1 MGYET
6 GGLRGSEGSRW
17 FGCHRWAMTDGHL
30 ILAAGALLAG
40 GLVASLLAGRL
51 RVPSLVLF
59 LGVGMLVGSDGL
71 GWIAFGDYRLE
82 RTIGVISLGL
92 ILFEGGLTSGL
103 LHLRPV
109 LGAATALATVG
120 TAITALIVGLSAAAL
135 FGFSTKEGLLLGAI
149 LSSTDGAAIFAL
161 LRGSTLSR
169 KLAQTLEGESGLNDP
184 VAVVLVLGFIDVL
197 TQPAYG
203 VGDFIL
209 LFVRELGIGL
219 AVGLLLGAAAVYVL
233 RRIRLSTA
241 GLYPVAS
248 LTVAALAYGGADTLH
263 GSGFLA
269 VYLAGLMIGSA
280 TIPAER
286 TVVSFHQGLGWLAQV
301 AMFLTLGLLVF
312 PSQLPSVAV
321 KGTVLAIVLVVVARP
336 VAVAVATLPFAY
348 NWRERALLAWAGLRG
363 AVPVVLATFPV
374 IEHVPHRLQLFNIVF
389 FAVLVSTVLQ
399 GSTFETLARRLGLTT
414 TEPALPRP
422 LSESGTIR
430 RLGAEVLEYTIDP
443 GDAIARARVRDLG
456 LPRDAVVSV
465 IVRAERAIP
474 PRGSTQ
480 LRAGDELHLLI
491 AEESSHLVHDLPR
504 RWRTGPIGP
513 PPRPLRPV
521 TGRRPI
527 FSVWSWNEEHDGDAS
542 RPRAVAGQPVVEQLR
557 IRRDQ
562 PGGLWVLAD
571 GRYAIAGSLAAVG
584 SRRDLTEWARRRMRH
599 VPAEE
604 QAWLQNV
611 IGALAADGTRAPTRA
626 PDTHP

>member
-1 MGYET
+1 
-6 GGLRGSEGSRW
+6 
-17 FGCHRWAMTDGHL
+17 MTDGQL

-59 LGVGMLVGSDGL
+59 LGIGMLVGSDAL
-71 GWIAFGDYRLE
+71 GWITFDDYRLA
-82 RTIGVISLGL
+82 RTIGVISLAL

-109 LGAATALATVG
+109 LGAAAALATVG
-120 TAITALIVGLSAAAL
+120 TAITALIVGVSAAGL
-135 FGFSTKEGLLLGAI
+135 FGLSVKEGLLLGAI
-149 LSSTDGAAIFAL
+149 VSATDGAAIFAL
-161 LRGSTLSR
+161 LRDSTLSR

-184 VAVVLVLGFIDVL
+184 VAVVLVLAFIDAL
-197 TQPAYG
+197 TKPGYG
-203 VGDFIL
+203 LGDVTL
-209 LFVRELGIGL
+209 LLVRELGIGFLVGVVVGYVGAYALRGARL
-219 AVGLLLGAAAVYVL
+219 A
-233 RRIRLSTA
+233 TA

-248 LTVAALAYGGADTLH
+248 LTVAALAYGGADALH

-286 TVVSFHQGLGWLAQV
+286 TVVSFHQGLGYLAQV
-301 AMFLTLGLLVF
+301 AMFLTLGLLDS

-321 KGTVLAIVLVVVARP
+321 KGTALALVLVLLARP
-336 VAVAVATLPFAY
+336 VAVAVTTLPFAY

-374 IEHVPHRLQLFNIVF
+374 IAHVPHSLQFFNIVF
-389 FAVLVSTVLQ
+389 FAVLLSTVLQ
-399 GSTFETLARRLGLTT
+399 GSTFEPLARWLGLTT

-430 RLGAEVLEYTIDP
+430 RLGAEVLEYTIVP
-443 GDAIARARVRDLG
+443 GDAVAGARVRDLG

-465 IVRAERAIP
+465 VVRDERAIP

-491 AEESSHLVHDLPR
+491 GEESAHLVRDLLS
-504 RWRTGPIGP
+504 RWQAGPIGP
-513 PPRPLRPV
+513 SPRPARPV
-521 TGRRPI
+521 AGRPPI
-527 FSVWSWNEEHDGDAS
+527 FSVWSWDEQHHGDVS
-542 RPRAVAGQPVVEQLR
+542 RPHTIAGQRVIEQLR

-562 PGGLWVLAD
+562 PGGLWVLTD
-571 GRYAIAGSLAAVG
+571 GRYALTGPLAAVG
-584 SRRDLTEWARRRMRH
+584 SRRDLTDWARRRMRS
-599 VPAEE
+599 VPADER
-604 QAWLQNV
+604 AWLQNV
-611 IGALAADGTRAPTRA
+611 IGALAADQADRRPL
-626 PDTHP
+626 

>member
-1 MGYET
+1 
-6 GGLRGSEGSRW
+6 
-17 FGCHRWAMTDGHL
+17 MTDGHL
-30 ILAAGALLAG
+30 ILVAGALLAG
-40 GLVASLLAGRL
+40 GLIASLLAGRL
-51 RVPSLVLF
+51 GVPSLVLF
-59 LGVGMLVGSDGL
+59 LGLGMLVGSDGL
-71 GWIAFGDYRLE
+71 GWIAFGNYPLE

-120 TAITALIVGLSAAAL
+120 TAITALIVGLAAAAL
-135 FGFSTKEGLLLGAI
+135 FGFSTNEGLLLGAI

-169 KLAQTLEGESGLNDP
+169 KLGATLEGESGLNDP
-184 VAVVLVLGFIDVL
+184 VAVVLVLGFIEVL

-219 AVGLLLGAAAVYVL
+219 AIGLLVGAVAVYVL
-233 RRIRLSTA
+233 RRVRLATA

-269 VYLAGLMIGSA
+269 VYLAGLMLGSA

-286 TVVSFHQGLGWLAQV
+286 TIVNFHQGVGWLAQV

-312 PSQLPSVAV
+312 PSQLSSVAV
-321 KGTVLAIVLVVVARP
+321 KGTVLAIVLVVIARP
-336 VAVAVATLPFAY
+336 VAVAVSTLPFAY
-348 NWRERALLAWAGLRG
+348 SWRERALLAWAGLRG

-374 IEHVPHRLQLFNIVF
+374 IEHVPHRLQFFNIVF

-399 GSTFETLARRLGLTT
+399 GSTFETIARRLGLTT

-430 RLGAEVLEYTIDP
+430 RLGAEVLEYSIGP
-443 GDAIARARVRDLG
+443 ADAIVGARVRDLG

-465 IVRAERAIP
+465 VVRDERAIP

-491 AEESSHLVHDLPR
+491 GEESAHLNRDLLL

-513 PPRPLRPV
+513 PPRPPRLV

-527 FSVWSWNEEHDGDAS
+527 FSVWSWNDHSDGDAS
-542 RPRAVAGQPVVEQLR
+542 HPHTIAGQRVIEQLR

-571 GRYAIAGSLAAVG
+571 GRYAHTGRLAAVG
-584 SRRDLTEWARRRMRH
+584 SRRDLTDWARRRMRS

-604 QAWLQNV
+604 RAWLQNV
-611 IGALAADGTRAPTRA
+611 IGALAADQAVGRRG
-626 PDTHP
+626 THP

>member
-626 PDTHP
+626 PDTHR

>member
-1 MGYET
+1 V
-6 GGLRGSEGSRW
+6 
-17 FGCHRWAMTDGHL
+17 ADGHL
-30 ILAAGALLAG
+30 ILSAGALLAA
-40 GLVASLLAGRL
+40 GLVASFVAMRV

-71 GWIAFGDYRLE
+71 GWIEFDSYRLA
-82 RTIGVISLGL
+82 RTIGVISLAL

-109 LGAATALATVG
+109 LGAATSLATVG
-120 TAITALIVGLSAAAL
+120 TVVTAVLVGFGAAAL
-135 FGFSTKEGLLLGAI
+135 FGFSNKEGLLLGAI

-169 KLAQTLEGESGLNDP
+169 KLARTLEGESGLNDP
-184 VAVVLVLGFIDVL
+184 VAVLLVLGFIDL
-197 TQPAYG
+197 LIQPGYG
-203 VGDFIL
+203 AADMVL

-219 AVGLLLGAAAVYVL
+219 LVGVVVGAAAVYAL
-233 RRIRLSTA
+233 RRARLATA

-269 VYLAGLMIGSA
+269 VYLAGLIIGSA

-286 TVVSFHQGLGWLAQV
+286 TIVSFHQGLGWVAQV

-312 PSQLPSVAV
+312 PARLSSVAG
-321 KGTVLAIVLVVVARP
+321 KGTVLALLLVFLARP

-348 NWRERALLAWAGLRG
+348 NWRERLILGWAGLRG

-374 IEHVPHRLQLFNIVF
+374 IEHVPHSLQFFNIVF

-399 GSTFETLARRLGLTT
+399 GSTFETFARRLRLTT
-414 TEPALPRP
+414 SDPALPRP

-430 RLGAEVLEYTIDP
+430 RLGAEVLEHTVAP
-443 GDAIARARVRDLG
+443 EDAIANARVRDLG

-465 IVRAERAIP
+465 IVRGDRAIP

-491 AEESSHLVHDLPR
+491 SEESAHLIGGLLR

-513 PPRPLRPV
+513 SPRPPRPV

-527 FSVWSWNEEHDGDAS
+527 FSVWTWNDERDGDLS
-542 RPRAVAGQPVVEQLR
+542 RPRAIAGQQVIEQLR

-571 GRYAIAGSLAAVG
+571 GRYALSGPLAAIG
-584 SRRDLTEWARRRMRH
+584 SRRDLTDWARRRMRS
-599 VPAEE
+599 ATADER
-604 QAWLQNV
+604 AWLQNV
-611 IGALAADGTRAPTRA
+611 IGALAADVHSDPRR
-626 PDTHP
+626 